1 MKRIDAPT
9 PADESTSAVHV
20 SVLLD
25 ETIERLAPRN
35 GGRYVDCTVGAGG
48 HAAAILARSAPSGT
62 LLGLD
67 ADAEILPIARERLA
81 RFGRRATLVQ
91 ANFAELGEV
100 ARRHGFD
107 GADGVLFD
115 LGV

>member
-9 PADESTSAVHV
+9 LADGSASAVHV
-20 SVLLD
+20 AVLLD
-25 ETIERLAPRN
+25 ETIERLAPRD
-35 GGRYVDCTVGAGG
+35 GARYVDCTVGAGG

-67 ADAEILPIARERLA
+67 ADAEILPAARARLA
-81 RFGRRATLVQ
+81 PFGPRATLVQ

-100 ARRHGFD
+100 ARQHGFEGVD
-107 GADGVLFD
+107 G
-115 LGV
+115 